1 MDWQNRIACAS
12 KLCATKYGIPGLK
25 YAMDLKGY
33 YGGPTRLPLTVIT
46 PDAKRDLEQAFEG
59 IKS

>member
-1 MDWQNRIACAS
+1 
-12 KLCATKYGIPGLK
+12 LK

-33 YGGPTRLPLTVIT
+33 YGGPTRLPLTVVT
-46 PDAKRDLEQAFEG
+46 PDAKREIEQGFEG

>member
-12 KLCATKYGIPGLK
+12 KLCATTYGIPGLK

-46 PDAKRDLEQAFEG
+46 PDAKRET
-59 IKS
+59 